1 MSSAPVAP
9 IPDSLQAIPE
19 FWKEVVRPMPT
30 AVGTN
35 RINWDIRYDNPPT
48 FTHNYAQ
55 VMGAVPHETPWSP
68 EGPLALPG
76 VYTLKLTVDGK
87 TLHADA

>member
-1 MSSAPVAP
+1 
-9 IPDSLQAIPE
+9 
-19 FWKEVVRPMPT
+19 MPT

-35 RINWDIRYDNPPT
+35 RINWDMRYDNPPT

-76 VYTLKLTVDGK
+76 RVHAQADGGRQE
-87 TLHADA
+87 LHADR